1 MKLLLS
7 TFIVCLAYSICLLG
21 AENQI
26 EVGALLLVALGA
38 SIFAKKFGLMDRL
51 GEAVNQIVFN
61 ATARH
66 RTHHRAG
73 FTQRHDGT
81 DRTRRRTP
89 GANHR
94 GQQRTLVS
102 LPPIAQGAQNH
113 DVNVFHGAY
122 FNAYAPLN
130 S

>member
-26 EVGALLLVALGA
+26 EVGALLIVAMGA

-61 ATARH
+61 APTRNRAH
-66 RTHHRAG
+66 HTPAVAQSHDGAHRARG
-73 FTQRHDGT
+73 
-81 DRTRRRTP
+81 RTP
-89 GANHR
+89 GTHHS
-94 GQQRTLVS
+94 GQ
-102 LPPIAQGAQNH
+102 
-113 DVNVFHGAY
+113 
-122 FNAYAPLN
+122 
-130 S
+130 